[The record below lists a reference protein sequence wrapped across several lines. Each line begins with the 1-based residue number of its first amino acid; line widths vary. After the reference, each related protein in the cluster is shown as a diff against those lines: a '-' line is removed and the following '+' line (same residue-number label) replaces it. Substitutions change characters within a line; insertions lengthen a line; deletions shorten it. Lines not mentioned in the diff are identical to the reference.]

1 MQLLRRRLTSATD
14 AELVRR
20 LARGQR
26 AAFDV
31 LYERY
36 SSRLFAYLLRMTG
49 GRHERAE
56 DLLHDVFVDVLEGAV
71 GFDPQRRFDTWLF
84 AIAHHRTCNVYR
96 QQQTRSAALERETNA
111 AQTPA
116 LEWSA
121 KLATEEWLFDW
132 PQFKERLDTELNALE
147 PAQRSAFLLRFVENF
162 SIADIA
168 RTLAC
173 PPGTVKS
180 RLFYTCR
187 HLAKKLRAFD
197 PRPDEEH
204 RP

>member
-56 DLLHDVFVDVLEGAV
+56 DLLHDVFVDVLEGAA

-111 AQTPA
+111 AQRPV

-121 KLATEEWLFDW
+121 KLATEEWLFYW
-132 PQFKERLDTELNALE
+132 PQFKERLDTELDALE
-147 PAQRSAFLLRFVENF
+147 PAQRSAFLLRFVEDF